1 MENLLQNLVDHWVTI
16 LAVVIIV
23 IAAATAYLM
32 FLSRL
37 ERRVRKAWLD
47 VYECFLSRSDKAP
60 LLVEFV
66 RDGMK
71 DGIPDYESLLDELI
85 VARGATANMAL
96 PDEAKRLVEKS
107 FEEVLLRV
115 IGETSEQAGLK
126 KNAHFL
132 ALLKEFDEWNSR
144 VELLIV
150 AYLRTLRIYKGF
162 AFGSTPEGYGEF
174 EY

>member
-1 MENLLQNLVDHWVTI
+1 MENLLQNFVDHWITI
-16 LAVVIIV
+16 LAVIIV
-23 IAAATAYLM
+23 VVGATTAYLM

-37 ERRVRKAWLD
+37 EERVRKAWLD

-66 RDGMK
+66 RGGVK
-71 DGIPDYESLLDELI
+71 DGVPDYESLLDELI
-85 VARGATANMAL
+85 AARSATANMAL
-96 PDEAKRLVEKS
+96 PDETKRLVEKS

-115 IGETSEQAGLK
+115 IGETSQQPGLK

-132 ALLKEFDEWNSR
+132 ALLKEFDEWNFR

-162 AFGSTPEGYGEF
+162 AFGSTPEGYGGF